1 MKSPLIVPLLVLGI
15 GIAVAQQKASKPSF
29 EVAVVKPL
37 DPNSSP
43 LVEMSADPSVIRYG
57 NITLRDAIRG
67 SFRVRDFQIVAP
79 DWLANTRFYI
89 EGKLPEG
96 AVPEQAADML
106 QSLLEERFKLETRR
120 ETKEMDVYALLPAP
134 GGLKLKPSELKIDSK
149 TPTAMGT
156 DGKPRQV
163 VYFGG
168 NANEVTVTAP
178 GSSLLTFVGVTSRF
192 TARPLVDLTGIDGL
206 YDFQIRFAPENTGG
220 FPQGVQGN
228 PPPPADP
235 APTLADALKEIGL
248 RMEKRRMPMEML
260 IVTGMEKVPTEN

>member
-1 MKSPLIVPLLVLGI
+1 MKLLLIAPLLALEI
-15 GIAVAQQKASKPSF
+15 GVGYAQQKTPKPSF
-29 EVAVVKPL
+29 EVAVIKPL
-37 DPNSSP
+37 DPNTSP
-43 LVEMSADPSVIRYG
+43 LVEMSADPTVIRYG

-67 SFRVRDFQIVAP
+67 SYRVRDFQIVAP
-79 DWLANTRFYI
+79 DWLSNTRFYI
-89 EGKLPEG
+89 QGKLPDG
-96 AVPEQAADML
+96 AAPEQAADML

-120 ETKEMDVYALLPAP
+120 ETKEMDVYALLLAP
-134 GGLKLKPSELKIDSK
+134 DGLKLKPSELKIDSK

-178 GSSLLTFVGVTSRF
+178 GSSFLTFVGVTSRF
-192 TARPLVDLTGIDGL
+192 TARPLVDLTGNDGL

-228 PPPPADP
+228 PLPSADT
-235 APTLADALKEIGL
+235 APTLADALKEMGL
-248 RMEKRRMPMEML
+248 RIEKRKMQIEML
-260 IVTGMEKVPTEN
+260 IVTRMEKVPTEN